1 MLEETIRESGISVEA
16 NLKGLNMVFETSASG
31 TEPES
36 VTEDPAAAMSVP
48 ASSKERAS
56 TLHQRV
62 EKQFPT
68 ETHET
73 VKTGVLRTVDFQ
85 DVRYGKLYLDP
96 LEAIRIQESN
106 KKSSSKYSLT
116 NAAARNLALWMTY
129 EDVFR
134 VADLKTRP
142 ERMARIRAEADASAE
157 DPVEVIDYLKPGI
170 EELCAVLPG
179 FLANPILRW
188 AARNNMLDRFQF
200 GMLLRTTSITGFLLL
215 RGLAQLRPLRR
226 FTFRFGFEQNLIER
240 WLALIHRA
248 AAGNNRL
255 TLEIIECSRLLK
267 GYGETRRRG
276 LDNFLEILDRIV
288 SPGLESAEPD
298 ELTTLVRRS
307 RESVLDSAEPVLL
320 NELPAQV
327 ESGRPPRKHRN

>member
-1 MLEETIRESGISVEA
+1 
-16 NLKGLNMVFETSASG
+16 
-31 TEPES
+31 
-36 VTEDPAAAMSVP
+36 
-48 ASSKERAS
+48 
-56 TLHQRV
+56 
-62 EKQFPT
+62 
-68 ETHET
+68 
-73 VKTGVLRTVDFQ
+73 
-85 DVRYGKLYLDP
+85 
-96 LEAIRIQESN
+96 
-106 KKSSSKYSLT
+106 
-116 NAAARNLALWMTY
+116 
-129 EDVFR
+129 
-134 VADLKTRP
+134 
-142 ERMARIRAEADASAE
+142 
-157 DPVEVIDYLKPGI
+157 
-170 EELCAVLPG
+170 
-179 FLANPILRW
+179 
-188 AARNNMLDRFQF
+188 MLDRFQF